1 MDSFVRYDE
10 CTLAPPFRNLTSFKT
25 PYGALQLTTL
35 PMGWTNSVPIFHDDV
50 TYILQPEIPHDT
62 QPYINDVPVK
72 GTATRYI
79 KEDGEPETIPE
90 NPGIR
95 WFIWEHVQDLNHVV

>member
-1 MDSFVRYDE
+1 MMDLFVGYDKRA
-10 CTLAPPFRNLTSFKT
+10 LAHSSRNLTTFQT

-35 PMGWTNSVPIFHDDV
+35 SMGWTNSGPIFYNNV
-50 TYILQPEIPHDT
+50 THILQPEIPHVI
-62 QPYINDVPVK
+62 QPYIDDVPVK
-72 GTATRYI
+72 GLATRYI

-95 WFIWEHVQDLNHVV
+95 